1 MFMKPKFL
9 LNFLFLSVLLCFS
22 ACKSEESLPADPV
35 TEVSSTTLSFAGAG
49 GSQNISFDASND
61 WKIQSS
67 ASWLTVSKLTGAGGV
82 TTVTI
87 TTTANTSKE
96 ERTGTLTLIVNGYN
110 ANTTLCTVTQK
121 LPEKGVNHWMAD
133 YMSEAYLWNTEF
145 KTVKSKLD
153 YTIDDP
159 DTFLESAL
167 SSMTTNKAD
176 DGYDNA
182 NGTHHYFSYIETT
195 SSSSSNKSITTRA
208 DNGKATNFGFGMF
221 FAAKLTTTTYAL
233 GVQYVYPG
241 SPAETAG
248 MKRGTIVTK
257 YNGTKITSANLNE
270 VFNTLMGYDDV
281 SSVTLTTQA
290 YVSKASE
297 VKDTKTGKTY
307 TYTGYYLD
315 DKETTV
321 SLSKVKYDANPI
333 LASKTIKPEGSNHI
347 VGYFAYASFDL
358 YHDKDMMNAFEQFK
372 KDGITDLV
380 IDLRYNGGGYV
391 HSSAALATLVAGS
404 AYSGQT
410 YSQMEYNADRSANG
424 EVGYYYIGKSPA
436 YYDPDKK
443 KLVTDNYE
451 VIVNALSDAVNL
463 KKIYVLTTDNTA
475 SASELII
482 NGLRGLGIEVVTV
495 GTTTIGK
502 NVGMEVAESDDFK
515 KDYDFEGNSYSFA
528 PITFKSYNAKHQS
541 DYADGFEPNCEVE
554 ETARLFDWGTYSLS
568 AEKDVNDHYEYNEVI
583 SILKGADPLMSCAM
597 YNIVNGTWPISTS
610 NVVSASRAASA
621 NAYDTQFRNMVRN
634 TNMRGSIVVKRL
646 PKE

>member
-1 MFMKPKFL
+1 MKPKFL

-35 TEVSSTTLSFAGAG
+35 TEVSSTTFDFSGAG

-67 ASWLTVSKLTGAGGV
+67 ASWLTVSKLTGASGV

-87 TTTANTSKE
+87 TATANSSKA
-96 ERTGTLTLIVNGYN
+96 ERTGTLTLIVDGYN

-176 DGYDNA
+176 DGYDYSD
-182 NGTHHYFSYIETT
+182 GTHHYFSYIEKT
-195 SSSSSNKSITTRA
+195 SSSSSSQSVTTRA
-208 DNGKATNFGFGMF
+208 DNGKATDFGFGMF
-221 FAAKLTTTTYAL
+221 FAAKLTSSTYAL
-233 GVQYVYPG
+233 GVQYVYAG
-241 SPAETAG
+241 SPADAAG
-248 MKRGTIVTK
+248 LKRGSIVTK
-257 YNGTKITSANLNE
+257 YNGTDITSGNLNNI
-270 VFNTLMGYDDV
+270 FNTLMGYDDV
-281 SSVTLTTQA
+281 SSVTLTTKSYA
-290 YVSKASE
+290 YDTTKA
-297 VKDTKTGKTY
+297 
-307 TYTGYYLD
+307 GYYLA
-315 DKETTV
+315 DKDTTIN
-321 SLSKVKYDANPI
+321 LAKVKYDANPI

-347 VGYFAYASFDL
+347 IGYFVYSSFDY
-358 YHDKDMMNAFEQFK
+358 YHDKEMLQAFTQFK
-372 KDGITDLV
+372 KDGITDLI

-391 HSSAALATLVAGS
+391 DSSSALATLVAGS
-404 AYSGQT
+404 NYAGQI
-410 YSQMEYNADRSANG
+410 YSQMEYNTDRTANG

-443 KLVTDNYE
+443 RLVTDNYE
-451 VIVNALSDAVNL
+451 VIVNALADAVGLN
-463 KKIYVLTTDNTA
+463 KVYVLTTDNTA

-482 NGLRGLGIEVVTV
+482 NGLRGLNIDVVTV

-502 NVGMEVAESDDFK
+502 NVGMEVVESDDYK
-515 KDYDFEGNSYSFA
+515 KSYDFEGNSYEFA
-528 PITFKSYNAKHQS
+528 PITFKSYNAKKQS
-541 DYADGFEPNCEVE
+541 DYAEGFEPTCEVE

-568 AEKDVNDHYEYNEVI
+568 TGSSDKYSSTI
-583 SILKGADPLMSCAM
+583 SVQKGADPLFSAAV
-597 YNIVNGTWPISTS
+597 YNILKGSWPNTATT
-610 NVVSASRAASA
+610 NVTAATRAAA
-621 NAYDTQFRNMVRN
+621 NSLPVDTQFRKMARNANMK
-634 TNMRGSIVVKRL
+634 GSIVVKRL